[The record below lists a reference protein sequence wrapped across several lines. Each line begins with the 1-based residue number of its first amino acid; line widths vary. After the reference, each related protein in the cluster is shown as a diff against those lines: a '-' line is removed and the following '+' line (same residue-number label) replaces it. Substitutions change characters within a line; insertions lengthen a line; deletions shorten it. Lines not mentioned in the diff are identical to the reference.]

1 MDGDSLGIVHSRAE
15 RYVRNLE
22 SAPDRWHFDNETIY
36 LIYGDRIDSVPFANN
51 VAGETRVWASEDDE
65 DVMALSAFLNINDTD
80 RMPLEEDNINS
91 QYRVAIS
98 LVPDYLIY
106 EDQPRALQ
114 DVTQF
119 MIHLAQ
125 NGYDPTTI
133 TAQFDVEHNEIDLLG
148 ISDFDYH
155 QMVMLHEDLNRIMDD
170 APLNGYIYAIFTAPG
185 IAEDFYPMTY
195 GYPAARQAMM
205 ARSFLAEDHVF
216 ASTVRIEKT
225 SGIIERIVAMQKA
238 LEASQLQ
245 ERMIRVQYGI
255 KHGLITSPE
264 QAIAT
269 LAGVDDVR
277 GAETDRKTDF
287 KTHIKVGD
295 TVRSYDFPFGSD
307 TSCYVEGVVVRIAPA
322 PSGICPCGL
331 DHYHI
336 VTQRRVFND
345 KETSDFAEAYFPVA
359 DPAQTRLEVV
369 ESKDAESTDSCP
381 LCQSPPE
388 EWEDSFVCG
397 ECDRTICSG
406 CDTSDEDPICPECQ
420 ALDSWDLP
428 LPDSLKA
435 SRFDEGTWFL
445 DEAYKIFPWEVLDNS
460 EHGFWESANRGKLIR
475 NLDWRDLIDGERGDD
490 EQIDLR
496 AIIRVD
502 WPGDLNGS
510 ETFTSTTDPDR
521 KINLELDYP
530 PFGDYNP
537 TPVLVRVKKGGY
549 REKHYLNR
557 GYPPFGSDQ
566 PVFEV
571 LDRHRTPGDTDYCL
585 YISVNGEIFRCGAT
599 LDDDDYIIYE
609 APRGR
614 PKGSGAGN
622 YACGRCGKS
631 GHNARTCDQ
640 PTPPKPLKPPSQSG
654 VMRPSKSQ
662 QENLPSYR
670 CSNCGVRG
678 HNKGRCPEP
687 AKIEV
692 VDPRII
698 DDFEKWQSGESK
710 LQAAGRIK
718 RNILR
723 ILTDEPSGLGRE
735 QFIERYHLNTGT
747 QSKQRKEVSKLTR
760 TANKMTSDVI
770 LWRDRYYALGDGG
783 KEAFFKTGPGS
794 LRTDIVSQPPR
805 SDQKCGNCGET
816 GHHRNQCDKSE
827 NIWVPAPKPKLRA
840 EE

>member
-359 DPAQTRLEVV
+359 DPLQTRLEVV
-369 ESKDAESTDSCP
+369 ESKYAESP
-381 LCQSPPE
+381 
-388 EWEDSFVCG
+388 
-397 ECDRTICSG
+397 
-406 CDTSDEDPICPECQ
+406 
-420 ALDSWDLP
+420 
-428 LPDSLKA
+428 
-435 SRFDEGTWFL
+435 
-445 DEAYKIFPWEVLDNS
+445 
-460 EHGFWESANRGKLIR
+460 
-475 NLDWRDLIDGERGDD
+475 
-490 EQIDLR
+490 
-496 AIIRVD
+496 
-502 WPGDLNGS
+502 
-510 ETFTSTTDPDR
+510 
-521 KINLELDYP
+521 
-530 PFGDYNP
+530 
-537 TPVLVRVKKGGY
+537 
-549 REKHYLNR
+549 
-557 GYPPFGSDQ
+557 
-566 PVFEV
+566 
-571 LDRHRTPGDTDYCL
+571 
-585 YISVNGEIFRCGAT
+585 
-599 LDDDDYIIYE
+599 
-609 APRGR
+609 GR

-622 YACGRCGKS
+622 YTCGRCGKS

-662 QENLPSYR
+662 QENLPAYR
-670 CSNCGVRG
+670 CGNCGVRG
-678 HNKGRCPEP
+678 HNKSRCPEP

-723 ILTDEPSGLGRE
+723 ILNDEPSGLGRE
-735 QFIERYHLNTGT
+735 QFIERYQVNTGT

-827 NIWVPAPKPKLRA
+827 NTWVPAPKPKLRA

>member
-359 DPAQTRLEVV
+359 DPLQTRLEVV
-369 ESKDAESTDSCP
+369 ESKYAESP
-381 LCQSPPE
+381 
-388 EWEDSFVCG
+388 
-397 ECDRTICSG
+397 
-406 CDTSDEDPICPECQ
+406 
-420 ALDSWDLP
+420 
-428 LPDSLKA
+428 
-435 SRFDEGTWFL
+435 
-445 DEAYKIFPWEVLDNS
+445 
-460 EHGFWESANRGKLIR
+460 
-475 NLDWRDLIDGERGDD
+475 
-490 EQIDLR
+490 
-496 AIIRVD
+496 
-502 WPGDLNGS
+502 
-510 ETFTSTTDPDR
+510 
-521 KINLELDYP
+521 
-530 PFGDYNP
+530 
-537 TPVLVRVKKGGY
+537 
-549 REKHYLNR
+549 
-557 GYPPFGSDQ
+557 
-566 PVFEV
+566 
-571 LDRHRTPGDTDYCL
+571 
-585 YISVNGEIFRCGAT
+585 
-599 LDDDDYIIYE
+599 
-609 APRGR
+609 GR

-622 YACGRCGKS
+622 YTCGRCGKS

-670 CSNCGVRG
+670 CGNCGVRG
-678 HNKGRCPEP
+678 HNKSRCPEP

-805 SDQKCGNCGET
+805 SDHKCGNCGET

>member
-359 DPAQTRLEVV
+359 DPLQTRLEVV
-369 ESKDAESTDSCP
+369 ESKYAESP
-381 LCQSPPE
+381 
-388 EWEDSFVCG
+388 
-397 ECDRTICSG
+397 
-406 CDTSDEDPICPECQ
+406 
-420 ALDSWDLP
+420 
-428 LPDSLKA
+428 
-435 SRFDEGTWFL
+435 
-445 DEAYKIFPWEVLDNS
+445 
-460 EHGFWESANRGKLIR
+460 
-475 NLDWRDLIDGERGDD
+475 
-490 EQIDLR
+490 
-496 AIIRVD
+496 
-502 WPGDLNGS
+502 
-510 ETFTSTTDPDR
+510 
-521 KINLELDYP
+521 
-530 PFGDYNP
+530 
-537 TPVLVRVKKGGY
+537 
-549 REKHYLNR
+549 
-557 GYPPFGSDQ
+557 
-566 PVFEV
+566 
-571 LDRHRTPGDTDYCL
+571 
-585 YISVNGEIFRCGAT
+585 
-599 LDDDDYIIYE
+599 
-609 APRGR
+609 GR

-622 YACGRCGKS
+622 YTCGRCGKS

>member
-359 DPAQTRLEVV
+359 DPLQTRLEVV
-369 ESKDAESTDSCP
+369 ESKYAESP
-381 LCQSPPE
+381 
-388 EWEDSFVCG
+388 
-397 ECDRTICSG
+397 
-406 CDTSDEDPICPECQ
+406 
-420 ALDSWDLP
+420 
-428 LPDSLKA
+428 
-435 SRFDEGTWFL
+435 
-445 DEAYKIFPWEVLDNS
+445 
-460 EHGFWESANRGKLIR
+460 
-475 NLDWRDLIDGERGDD
+475 
-490 EQIDLR
+490 
-496 AIIRVD
+496 
-502 WPGDLNGS
+502 
-510 ETFTSTTDPDR
+510 
-521 KINLELDYP
+521 
-530 PFGDYNP
+530 
-537 TPVLVRVKKGGY
+537 
-549 REKHYLNR
+549 
-557 GYPPFGSDQ
+557 
-566 PVFEV
+566 
-571 LDRHRTPGDTDYCL
+571 
-585 YISVNGEIFRCGAT
+585 
-599 LDDDDYIIYE
+599 
-609 APRGR
+609 GR

-622 YACGRCGKS
+622 YTCGRCGKS

-662 QENLPSYR
+662 QENLPAYR
-670 CSNCGVRG
+670 CGNCGVRG
-678 HNKGRCPEP
+678 HNKSRCPEP

-723 ILTDEPSGLGRE
+723 ILNDEPSGLGRE
-735 QFIERYHLNTGT
+735 QFIERYQVNTGT

-805 SDQKCGNCGET
+805 SDHKCGNCGET

>member
-359 DPAQTRLEVV
+359 DPLQTRLEVV
-369 ESKDAESTDSCP
+369 ESKYAESP
-381 LCQSPPE
+381 
-388 EWEDSFVCG
+388 
-397 ECDRTICSG
+397 
-406 CDTSDEDPICPECQ
+406 
-420 ALDSWDLP
+420 
-428 LPDSLKA
+428 
-435 SRFDEGTWFL
+435 
-445 DEAYKIFPWEVLDNS
+445 
-460 EHGFWESANRGKLIR
+460 
-475 NLDWRDLIDGERGDD
+475 
-490 EQIDLR
+490 
-496 AIIRVD
+496 
-502 WPGDLNGS
+502 
-510 ETFTSTTDPDR
+510 
-521 KINLELDYP
+521 
-530 PFGDYNP
+530 
-537 TPVLVRVKKGGY
+537 
-549 REKHYLNR
+549 
-557 GYPPFGSDQ
+557 
-566 PVFEV
+566 
-571 LDRHRTPGDTDYCL
+571 
-585 YISVNGEIFRCGAT
+585 
-599 LDDDDYIIYE
+599 
-609 APRGR
+609 GR

-622 YACGRCGKS
+622 YTCGRCGKS

-662 QENLPSYR
+662 QENLPAYR
-670 CSNCGVRG
+670 CGNCGVRG
-678 HNKGRCPEP
+678 HNKSRCPEP

-827 NIWVPAPKPKLRA
+827 NTWVPAPKPKLRA

>member
-359 DPAQTRLEVV
+359 DPLQTRLEVV
-369 ESKDAESTDSCP
+369 ESKYAESP
-381 LCQSPPE
+381 
-388 EWEDSFVCG
+388 
-397 ECDRTICSG
+397 
-406 CDTSDEDPICPECQ
+406 
-420 ALDSWDLP
+420 
-428 LPDSLKA
+428 
-435 SRFDEGTWFL
+435 
-445 DEAYKIFPWEVLDNS
+445 
-460 EHGFWESANRGKLIR
+460 
-475 NLDWRDLIDGERGDD
+475 
-490 EQIDLR
+490 
-496 AIIRVD
+496 
-502 WPGDLNGS
+502 
-510 ETFTSTTDPDR
+510 
-521 KINLELDYP
+521 
-530 PFGDYNP
+530 
-537 TPVLVRVKKGGY
+537 
-549 REKHYLNR
+549 
-557 GYPPFGSDQ
+557 
-566 PVFEV
+566 
-571 LDRHRTPGDTDYCL
+571 
-585 YISVNGEIFRCGAT
+585 
-599 LDDDDYIIYE
+599 
-609 APRGR
+609 GR

-622 YACGRCGKS
+622 YTCGRCGKS

-662 QENLPSYR
+662 QENLPAYR
-670 CSNCGVRG
+670 CGNCGVRG
-678 HNKGRCPEP
+678 HNKSRCPEP

-723 ILTDEPSGLGRE
+723 ILNDEPSGLGRE
-735 QFIERYHLNTGT
+735 QFIERYQVNTGT

>member
-369 ESKDAESTDSCP
+369 ESKYAESP
-381 LCQSPPE
+381 
-388 EWEDSFVCG
+388 
-397 ECDRTICSG
+397 
-406 CDTSDEDPICPECQ
+406 
-420 ALDSWDLP
+420 
-428 LPDSLKA
+428 
-435 SRFDEGTWFL
+435 
-445 DEAYKIFPWEVLDNS
+445 
-460 EHGFWESANRGKLIR
+460 
-475 NLDWRDLIDGERGDD
+475 
-490 EQIDLR
+490 
-496 AIIRVD
+496 
-502 WPGDLNGS
+502 
-510 ETFTSTTDPDR
+510 
-521 KINLELDYP
+521 
-530 PFGDYNP
+530 
-537 TPVLVRVKKGGY
+537 
-549 REKHYLNR
+549 
-557 GYPPFGSDQ
+557 
-566 PVFEV
+566 
-571 LDRHRTPGDTDYCL
+571 
-585 YISVNGEIFRCGAT
+585 
-599 LDDDDYIIYE
+599 
-609 APRGR
+609 GR

-622 YACGRCGKS
+622 YTCGRCGKS

-662 QENLPSYR
+662 QENLPAYR
-670 CSNCGVRG
+670 CGNCGVRG
-678 HNKGRCPEP
+678 HNKSRCPEP

-723 ILTDEPSGLGRE
+723 ILNDEPSGLGRE
-735 QFIERYHLNTGT
+735 QFIERYQINTGT

-805 SDQKCGNCGET
+805 SDHKCGNCGET